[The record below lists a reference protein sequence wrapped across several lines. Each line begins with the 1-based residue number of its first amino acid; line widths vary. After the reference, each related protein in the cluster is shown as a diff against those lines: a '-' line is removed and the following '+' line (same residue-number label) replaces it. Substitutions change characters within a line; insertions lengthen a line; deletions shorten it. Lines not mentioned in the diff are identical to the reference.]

1 MFIYHFT
8 VSILTLKMYWL
19 LKGFCIMLECLYSS
33 HVSNEAQSIENIND
47 RKRLLFFFFLMTKI
61 IYILKL
67 LPKVIAQQSRQSPF
81 HLQFTW
87 KLGPNYLFSL
97 ADRKQQT
104 LSSTKAQTQPHTV
117 LHCRVHVSYFSRIQQ
132 YLGRSKTRKGMTI
145 REPMRQKKM
154 KK

>member
-1 MFIYHFT
+1 MFFMFIYHFT

-19 LKGFCIMLECLYSS
+19 LTGFCITLECLYSS

-47 RKRLLFFFFLMTKI
+47 RKRLQFFLMTKI

-67 LPKVIAQQSRQSPF
+67 LPKVIAKQSRQSLF

-97 ADRKQQT
+97 GDRKQQT
-104 LSSTKAQTQPHTV
+104 LSSTKAKTQPCTV
-117 LHCRVHVSYFSRIQQ
+117 LHCRVHVSYFSRIQK
-132 YLGRSKTRKGMTI
+132 YLA
-145 REPMRQKKM
+145 PL
-154 KK
+154 